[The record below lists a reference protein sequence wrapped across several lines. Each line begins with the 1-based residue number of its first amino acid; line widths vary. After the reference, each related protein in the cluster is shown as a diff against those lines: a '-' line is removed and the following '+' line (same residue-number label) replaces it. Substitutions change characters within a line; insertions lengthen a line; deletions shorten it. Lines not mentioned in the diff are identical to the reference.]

1 MSEEQVTR
9 RGSLGDKAWSVM
21 LAACGWGRGRDGFQG
36 KPPNSHHLMATYWVL
51 GTDLRMHG
59 SSGVSL
65 FFFFFLVLATP
76 PSMWVL
82 SSLTRDRTGAACSV
96 RWKRRVL
103 TTVLSLTVFFIQGNR
118 FRAVRNVPKV
128 TALEGRRSTQHLNP
142 GGADPELQLQAERGG
157 APVWS
162 QP

>member
-1 MSEEQVTR
+1 MSEGQVTR
-9 RGSLGDKAWSVM
+9 RGSLGDKAWSAT

-36 KPPNSHHLMATYWVL
+36 KPPNSHRLMATYWVL
-51 GTDLRMHG
+51 GTGLSMHG
-59 SSGVSL
+59 STGVSL
-65 FFFFFLVLATP
+65 YFFFLVLATP
-76 PSMWVL
+76 PG
-82 SSLTRDRTGAACSV
+82 SLTRDRTGAACSV
-96 RWKRRVL
+96 RWKRGVL
-103 TTVLSLTVFFIQGNR
+103 STVLSLTVFFIQGNR

-157 APVWS
+157 APVWP